1 MNSRA
6 HSMRRTVAWA
16 VPTAVVSLAALA
28 ALALDHRVSVIS
40 KAQAQD
46 LKAADSDESHALCP
60 RGNATLRGTYLSM
73 GGGSIGGVGAV
84 AFVGKGIFDG
94 KGNITNP
101 FTISVAG
108 AISEQVAQGT
118 YTLNSD
124 CTGTQTLA
132 GANHFNFIITPDGSK
147 FDYIETDAGTVISGS
162 ASRMKD

>member
-1 MNSRA
+1 MTKLITWLA
-6 HSMRRTVAWA
+6 
-16 VPTAVVSLAALA
+16 PTAVVSVAVFT
-28 ALALDHRVSVIS
+28 ALALDRHASVIPG
-40 KAQAQD
+40 AQAAA
-46 LKAADSDESHALCP
+46 LKDGEDTGALCP

-108 AISEQVAQGT
+108 AVSEQVAPGI
-118 YTLNSD
+118 YTVNSD
-124 CTGTQTLA
+124 CTGTQTL
-132 GANHFNFIITPDGSK
+132 GGTNRFNFIVTPDGSK

-162 ASRMKD
+162 ATRM